1 MKFFKQDAAVKR
13 RIPNEV
19 LGVDLGA
26 AGIKVV
32 RLRKGKEHIAVVAA
46 DLLPPLDAAAGS
58 LALPPKLITNYAAVV
73 LSGPQHMVRLVT
85 VPGVGEAD
93 TALAAKLQEM
103 VKVEAAQR
111 FAFRPLRAVPGKRE
125 TMVLTV
131 AMPEAEVHRVLE
143 LFPHGPPA
151 ALSVEYA
158 GLAALNAFFH
168 GAGNDLYEEAVCFIE
183 TGATSTFVA
192 FINKNAP
199 VLIRTMEL
207 GGEKL
212 VTNLQTQ
219 WGLDRE
225 TALGT
230 LGQGATIDIS
240 QPLHDLATPFLRQL
254 SISRDFVERQ
264 EGCRIGRVY
273 LSGGLSQVKQWG
285 QAIQESMGVATVA
298 WDPFEPLLVPE
309 LPEAVSSQGGR
320 FAAAIGAAL
329 AVFEET

>member
-1 MKFFKQDAAVKR
+1 MNLFKQSAAAR
-13 RIPNEV
+13 RRVPNEV

-26 AGIKVV
+26 AGVKVV

-46 DLLPPLDAAAGS
+46 DLLPPLDTTAGQWV
-58 LALPPKLITNYAAVV
+58 LPPKLITNYAAVA
-73 LSGPQHMVRLVT
+73 LSGPQHVVRLVT
-85 VPGVGEAD
+85 VPGVGESEA
-93 TALAAKLQEM
+93 ALAAKLQDM
-103 VKVEAAQR
+103 VKVESAQR
-111 FAFRPLRAVPGKRE
+111 FAFRVLRAVPGKRE

-131 AMPEAEVHRVLE
+131 AMPETEVKRVLE
-143 LFPHGPPA
+143 VLPHGPPA

-158 GLAALNAFFH
+158 GLAALTAFFQ
-168 GAGNDLYEEAVCFIE
+168 GPGSDLYEEAVCFIE

-192 FINKNAP
+192 FLNKNVP

-212 VTNLQTQ
+212 VSNLQAQ

-240 QPLHDLATPFLRQL
+240 QPLHELAAPFLRQL

-264 EGCRIGRVY
+264 EGCRISRVF

-285 QAIQESMGVATVA
+285 QAIQDSMGVQALA
-298 WDPFEPLLVPE
+298 WDPFEALQIPE
-309 LPEAVSSQGGR
+309 LPETVMGQSGR
-320 FAAAIGAAL
+320 FASAIGAAL
-329 AVFEET
+329 AIFEEA